1 MRLTLLPPLALL
13 PSLSLALA
21 FSLSL
26 IPAVAAA
33 RKHGAALIPPS
44 HAHAHAQHRRLLHPQ
59 REKLE
64 KLVRR
69 ASSSSSSRCKKKKE
83 KKKKEAAV
91 RAAAAAAASSSSSAS
106 DIDNGAGTVSFPTLA
121 PSSSSSSFLTSR
133 APRTSTRTSYPS
145 PSSSPPAPSS
155 SPPVPSSSSTPSPYP
170 SPSTGSGL
178 INYTDARCGLSGATE
193 ESEQGAG
200 PNGSERWLN
209 CGVDEGGWSPP
220 TLRLT
225 QLKTLTLSS
234 ALALP
239 NSVYAACRSFQP
251 LFEKYADEEGLP
263 PVLLMAFAMQESSCN
278 PSTMGDGG
286 GAFGLMQITAD
297 KCGSAPDGDC
307 ADPSYNIATAAKYFS
322 STLKSF
328 DGDFLLALG
337 AYNGWYE
344 GLTHEAAT
352 AAAGSGCCEC
362 QQNLDYL
369 HQMLNV
375 RPSLFSLAH
384 PGLSPSSI
392 PSLPPAAWSPPSPS
406 PAGVLPLRAAPALTP
421 CLPHRAA
428 PRAAYSLPPPF
439 TRSQGW
445 LLGLDGSQLGT
456 ERNLDVC

>member
-286 GAFGLMQITAD
+286 GAFGLMQITA
-297 KCGSAPDGDC
+297 G
-307 ADPSYNIATAAKYFS
+307 PSRLLLLSPPAFSLTLPALIATAAKYFS

-369 HQMLNV
+369 HQMLN
-375 RPSLFSLAH
+375 
-384 PGLSPSSI
+384 
-392 PSLPPAAWSPPSPS
+392 
-406 PAGVLPLRAAPALTP
+406 
-421 CLPHRAA
+421 
-428 PRAAYSLPPPF
+428 
-439 TRSQGW
+439 GW